1 MFFDFIGK
9 RKLWFLMSLIIIIP
23 GLISLMFQGLNL
35 GIDFAGGTKVMVKFS
50 QEVSSED
57 IREVLSEHNLGRS
70 TIQASENNQFIIR
83 TPILTEQEN
92 TQVVN
97 ALREK
102 LGDMQILSNESVGS
116 VVSAELQEKAI
127 IALLIATVLMVVYI
141 TIRFELSF
149 ALSAITALFHDILI
163 TLSIFSIFQIEINI
177 SFVAAILTIIGYS
190 INDTIVIFDRIRENL
205 EFRQKETLSEL
216 VNKSIHQNLVRSIF
230 TSLTSVAVLLALLI
244 FGGDTTRVFA
254 LAMIIGFISGTYSSI
269 CIASPVW
276 LELKKRWFV
285 NDRRKK
291 KKVNPAPSR

>member
-205 EFRQKETLSEL
+205 EFKQKETLSDL
-216 VNKSIHQNLVRSIF
+216 VNKSIHQSLVRSIF

-254 LAMIIGFISGTYSSI
+254 LAMIIGFVSGTYSSI
-269 CIASPVW
+269 YIASPLW
-276 LELKKRWFV
+276 LELKKRWFI
-285 NDRRKK
+285 NDRKK
-291 KKVNPAPSR
+291 GKKVNPAPSK

>member
-9 RKLWFLMSLIIIIP
+9 KKLWFIISLIIIVP
-23 GLISLMFQGLNL
+23 GLVSLIFQGLNL
-35 GIDFAGGTKVMVKFS
+35 GIDFAGGTKLMVKFS

-57 IREVLSEHNLGRS
+57 IRGVLSEYNLGRS

-92 TQVVN
+92 TQVLN
-97 ALREK
+97 ALREN
-102 LGDMQILSNESVGS
+102 LGDMEILSNESVGS
-116 VVSAELQEKAI
+116 VVSAELKAKAI

-149 ALSAITALFHDILI
+149 ALSAIIALFHDILI

-177 SFVAAILTIIGYS
+177 SFIAAILTIIGYS

-205 EFRQKETLSEL
+205 EFKQKETLSDL
-216 VNKSIHQNLVRSIF
+216 VNKSIHQSLVRSIF

-254 LAMIIGFISGTYSSI
+254 LAMIIGFVSGTYSSI
-269 CIASPVW
+269 YIASPLW
-276 LELKKRWFV
+276 LELKKRWFI
-285 NDRRKK
+285 NDRKK
-291 KKVNPAPSR
+291 GKKVNPAPSK